1 MAPTSGECQNLSCR
15 KHYLTPNFTA
25 RVCLSMHV
33 YVPAPRSKLVGLL
46 RCQGR
51 LSGNPA
57 FDDATLLRKP
67 ELNTSFFAPRSGSV
81 EMDHCRRS
89 RQSAASDGPCDRSR
103 RRIISQIS
111 DPASRSLYRRDFFRP
126 AECHAERY
134 RIGAAHPRP
143 AASREKSKNHQATTR
158 SDPHVGPLQKLT
170 QHTTFTGRVGYR
182 DAADPPQSPIP
193 KGGLHGTMNIGF
205 GDVARTSESGH

>member
-1 MAPTSGECQNLSCR
+1 M
-15 KHYLTPNFTA
+15 TPNFTT

-33 YVPAPRSKLVGLL
+33 YVPATRSKLLGLL

-57 FDDATLLRKP
+57 LDDATLLRKP
-67 ELNTSFFAPRSGSV
+67 QLDTSFFAPRRGPM
-81 EMDHCRRS
+81 EMDHRRRS
-89 RQSAASDGPCDRSR
+89 RQSVASDSPCDRSR
-103 RRIISQIS
+103 RRIVSQVG
-111 DPASRSLYRRDFFRP
+111 DPASRGLYRRDFFRA

-134 RIGAAHPRP
+134 RIGAARARP
-143 AASREKSKNHQATTR
+143 AASREKSQDHQATTR

-193 KGGLHGTMNIGF
+193 KGGLHGTINDWLRLQLPSTPG
-205 GDVARTSESGH
+205 VAMGGRIRLVPPI